1 MVIKRVFDIVAVC
14 FGLPIFAPFMLI
26 IAAVV
31 KSTSK
36 GPILFLQERVGL
48 QEKRFLLY
56 KFRTMIDRAQQMGSS
71 VTTSAD
77 FRITPV
83 GRKLRRLKLDELPQ
97 LFNVLK
103 GEMSLV
109 GPRPDVPEIVEEYT
123 PEMKKIFA
131 VLPGLTSAA
140 TLHLRDEERLLANV
154 SDPDRF
160 YEEVLVPLKVKLAME
175 HVDRRSFTF
184 DLKILCQTIWMIT
197 FGRWL
202 PIDEHAAV
210 ARLREHVRNGV
221 DHRPKAHRKGETTL
235 AN

>member
-1 MVIKRVFDIVAVC
+1 M
-14 FGLPIFAPFMLI
+14 
-26 IAAVV
+26 
-31 KSTSK
+31 T
-36 GPILFLQERVGL
+36 
-48 QEKRFLLY
+48 
-56 KFRTMIDRAQQMGSS
+56 
-71 VTTSAD
+71 
-77 FRITPV
+77 
-83 GRKLRRLKLDELPQ
+83 
-97 LFNVLK
+97 
-103 GEMSLV
+103 
-109 GPRPDVPEIVEEYT
+109 
-123 PEMKKIFA
+123 KKIFA

-184 DLKILCQTIWMIT
+184 DLKILCQTIWMMT
-197 FGRWL
+197 LGRWL

-235 AN
+235 VN

>member
-1 MVIKRVFDIVAVC
+1 MLVKRLFDIVAVSIC
-14 FGLPIFAPFMLI
+14 LPIFVPFMLI
-26 IAAVV
+26 VGFIV
-31 KSTSK
+31 KATSE
-36 GPILFLQERVGL
+36 GSALFLQERVGL
-48 QEKRFLLY
+48 NEKSFLLY
-56 KFRTMIDRAQQMGSS
+56 KFRTMIDRAEKLGTS

-77 FRITPV
+77 FRITSA

-109 GPRPDVPEIVEEYT
+109 GPRPDVPEIVEKYT

-140 TLHLRDEERLLANV
+140 TLHLRDEECLLANV

-184 DLKILCQTIWMIT
+184 DLKIFCQTIWMMT
-197 FGRWL
+197 LGKWL
-202 PIDEHAAV
+202 PIDEHPEV
-210 ARLREHVRNGV
+210 LKLKEQIQDG
-221 DHRPKAHRKGETTL
+221 
-235 AN
+235 